1 MLMKIQILRLLAH
14 CKEIDKE
21 YKKLNMSG
29 DEGVPYFN
37 YQRNKGWVH
46 ALELVLKDP
55 SEPIS
60 KKPLKETN
68 D

>member
-1 MLMKIQILRLLAH
+1 MKKIQILRILTH
-14 CKEIDKE
+14 CKRIDKE
-21 YKKLNMSG
+21 YKKLEMCG

-46 ALELVLKDP
+46 ALEMVLDTNAP
-55 SEPIS
+55 VST
-60 KKPLKETN
+60 KPLKETN